1 MQLFF
6 DFIYSYGPQPKREGN
21 QCTLRA
27 FERSLIGFMLYFCN
41 LNTCVTGVLE
51 RAYGIKNKRKCRG
64 YVKFF
69 FEQLI
74 HKHLLTSNI
83 PMLSS
88 TGCMS
93 KCESIQLICDEM
105 FLSVNCTLK

>member
-1 MQLFF
+1 VHLFF
-6 DFIYSYGPQPKREGN
+6 DFIYSCGPQPKREGN

-27 FERSLIGFMLYFCN
+27 FERSLIGFILYFCN
-41 LNTCVTGVLE
+41 LNTCVTGVVE

-74 HKHLLTSNI
+74 HKHLLFNKLATTYAKQHG
-83 PMLSS
+83 LHV
-88 TGCMS
+88 
-93 KCESIQLICDEM
+93 KVWESIQLICD
-105 FLSVNCTLK
+105 